1 MKYYGVTFQMKPLQ
15 QYFHPVLFIQYVVL
29 TFESVDEILWC
40 YLSNE
45 TSLAELLH
53 STSQCLGFL
62 KKEMFVIIYLF
73 IFTITRN
80 ERVKR
85 EISVPSIRS

>member
-1 MKYYGVTFQMKPLQ
+1 MKSSGVTIQMKPLQ
-15 QYFHPVLFIQYVVL
+15 QYFHMVLLVLFVVL

-53 STSQCLGFL
+53 STSQCLGFF
-62 KKEMFVIIYLF
+62 KKEMSVIIYLF
-73 IFTITRN
+73 ILTITRN

>member
-1 MKYYGVTFQMKPLQ
+1 MKSSGVTIQMKPLQ
-15 QYFHPVLFIQYVVL
+15 QYFHVVLLVLFVVL

-53 STSQCLGFL
+53 STSQCLGFF
-62 KKEMFVIIYLF
+62 KKEMSVIIYLF
-73 IFTITRN
+73 ILTITRN

>member
-1 MKYYGVTFQMKPLQ
+1 MKSSGVTIQMKPLQ
-15 QYFHPVLFIQYVVL
+15 QYFHMVLLVLFVVL

-45 TSLAELLH
+45 TFLAELLH

-62 KKEMFVIIYLF
+62 KKEMSVIIYLF

>member
-1 MKYYGVTFQMKPLQ
+1 MKSSGVTIQMKPLQ
-15 QYFHPVLFIQYVVL
+15 QYFHMVLLVLFVVQ

-45 TSLAELLH
+45 TSLAERLH
-53 STSQCLGFL
+53 STSQCLGFF
-62 KKEMFVIIYLF
+62 KKEMSVIIYLF
-73 IFTITRN
+73 ILTITRN